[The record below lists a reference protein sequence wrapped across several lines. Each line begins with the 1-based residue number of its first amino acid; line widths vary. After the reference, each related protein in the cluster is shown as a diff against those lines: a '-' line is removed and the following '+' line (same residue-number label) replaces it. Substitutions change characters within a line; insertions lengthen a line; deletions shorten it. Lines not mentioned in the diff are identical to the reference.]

1 MRLSSRSMATRPTSR
16 KRTSMTT
23 AINREA
29 WITLALV
36 PGVGPLRFQALLR
49 AFETPDGALAA
60 PFAFLCTVPG
70 ISRACATAV
79 RDAARQR
86 TGAQTLEAL
95 ERLEARALLFNDAL
109 YPAQLRE
116 IPDPPM
122 VLFVM
127 GGATEPERLE
137 RLERLSTL
145 SAAIVGTR
153 HPSDYGIT
161 VTRMA

>member
-79 RDAARQR
+79 KEARGGEGGGKALR
-86 TGAQTLEAL
+86 ELEQL
-95 ERLEARALLFNDAL
+95 GARALLFPDAD
-109 YPAQLRE
+109 YPAILRDT
-116 IPDPPM
+116 PDPPM
-122 VLFVM
+122 VLFAWGKVEQLRQPF
-127 GGATEPERLE
+127 A
-137 RLERLSTL
+137 
-145 SAAIVGTR
+145 AAIVGTR
-153 HPSDYGIT
+153 HPS
-161 VTRMA
+161 